1 MRQKAEAT
9 RWLLLAAILVGA
21 GLRLMHLEA
30 RELEYDEGA
39 TAYFAALRWSDLW
52 GAHARLETNPPLFT
66 SLAWILHQCGATAAQ
81 LRYISVVASVA
92 AIPAAWSVA
101 NALAGRF
108 AANSA
113 AWLLATSAQGV
124 ILAQYARAYA
134 LLTLCLL
141 LAWRCLLGAWQTRAN
156 VPNLAWWCGY
166 VTAGVAAVYTHYCAL
181 PALGA
186 LNAAMLLSSAGTGM
200 PARIFV
206 AAAIAAN
213 VAIAACYVPWLPVL
227 IFQIQHSGGHGIA
240 FVPTSGLWRNV
251 RKILFD
257 QYEFQGRRWFDPTV
271 LPFMF
276 CCADRWR
283 LHRCCAQCVTL
294 ACLGPL
300 ALVLASAFHPLLNG
314 KTLSWA
320 YVVMLICAG
329 VGCGTLGKFRTPGLA
344 LLIGLQLHGSLTS
357 ETRACEGWQQVSAFL
372 RTNAQPGDV
381 LYISSAASILLLR
394 HYAYPEAMLHVVT
407 FASAMEEL
415 WFHDAP
421 LLTFVTPQT
430 MPKQI
435 SGGPRIWLLTRN
447 QPPIPAALAAAMA
460 RIDIETLHYRTPGIE
475 LSLFT
480 PGRRQ

>member
-113 AWLLATSAQGV
+113 AWLLATSAQSV

-141 LAWRCLLGAWQTRAN
+141 LAWRCLLGAWQTRAD
-156 VPNLAWWCGY
+156 VPNLAWWAGY
-166 VTAGVAAVYTHYCAL
+166 IAAGTAAVYTHYCAL

-186 LNAAMLLSSAGTGM
+186 LNAAMLLSLTSTGM
-200 PARIFV
+200 SIRPFAARAV
-206 AAAIAAN
+206 AAN
-213 VAIAACYVPWLPVL
+213 VAIAVCYVPWLPVL
-227 IFQIQHSGGHGIA
+227 IFQIQHAGAHGIA
-240 FVPTSGLWRNV
+240 FIPTSGLWKDV
-251 RKILFD
+251 RKIPLD
-257 QYEFQGRRWFDPTV
+257 KYEFQGRGWFAPGV
-271 LPFMF
+271 LPFVL
-276 CCADRWR
+276 CCAWR
-283 LHRCCAQCVTL
+283 SRRPGIRVQCL
-294 ACLGPL
+294 ALVCLGPL
-300 ALVLASAFHPLLNG
+300 ALVVVSEIHPLLNG
-314 KTLSWA
+314 KTLAWVNA
-320 YVVMLICAG
+320 FMLVCAG
-329 VGCGTLGKFRTPGLA
+329 VGCSILGRFRTAALA
-344 LLIGLQLHGSLTS
+344 LLIGVQFYAALNS
-357 ETRACEGWQQVSAFL
+357 ETRDAEGWREAAALL
-372 RTNAQPGDV
+372 RTSAQPGD
-381 LYISSAASILLLR
+381 LFCLSSAASILLLR
-394 HYAYPEAMLHVVT
+394 HYDYPEAMLHLVT
-407 FASAMEEL
+407 FAPASEEPWL
-415 WFHDAP
+415 HVSPP
-421 LLTFVTPQT
+421 LSFVPLVE
-430 MPKQI
+430 MSNRI
-435 SGGPRIWLLTRN
+435 AGVPRIWVLTRH
-447 QPPIPAALAAAMA
+447 QSSPPAALAATLGRSAVE
-460 RIDIETLHYRTPGIE
+460 RLHYRTASLE

-480 PGRRQ
+480 HGRE